1 MPLITSRCFVRAGIR
16 RAVCLAACGALAGAA
31 TAAAQ
36 TPAAPAAQQRGGGRG
51 RGGVQTMTLTTSA
64 WADGGQIP
72 IKYTQPGHDVSPPL
86 SWSDAPPNTLS
97 FVLLVHDLDTTG
109 NGTTDAL
116 LQWLVWNIPATARGL
131 PEHMPQGP
139 ELPDGTRQ
147 ISVTGPYYRGPAAPS
162 SGPVHHYLFELYAL
176 DSKIDVPP
184 VATTTATGRGGA
196 PPTTRA
202 VTPSETRAAI
212 LTAMSGHIRGK
223 AVLVGLFRR
232 PAG

>member
-1 MPLITSRCFVRAGIR
+1 MNITRFAIGMVLVVS
-16 RAVCLAACGALAGAA
+16 AASAAGAQNPPGGA
-31 TAAAQ
+31 PP
-36 TPAAPAAQQRGGGRG
+36 TPQGRGRGGGRGGGRG
-51 RGGVQTMTLTTSA
+51 RAVAVMTLTSIGFK
-64 WADGGQIP
+64 DGESMP
-72 IKYTQPGHDVSPPL
+72 KKYSQAGEELSPPL
-86 SWSDAPPNTLS
+86 AWSGAPDSAKS
-97 FVLLVHDLDTTG
+97 FVLIVHDLDGAVGT
-109 NGTTDAL
+109 NGTDDVL
-116 LQWLVWNIPATARGL
+116 HWLAWNIPGTSRSL
-131 PEHMPQGP
+131 PQGVSQGP

-147 ISVTGPYYRGPAAPS
+147 ISVSGPYYRGPAAPAT
-162 SGPVHHYLFELYAL
+162 GPVHHYLFELYAL